1 MSSALCSALKS
12 AGVPA
17 LLVAVGLVV
26 ASLPPG
32 GDGIDPEAIEA
43 ASGRPSSLCPPETRG
58 FRLPPPDAY
67 PLEHMPWIESREDF
81 VAYYT
86 RGEDP
91 EVVRRYVAG
100 PEEELIGYLGE
111 VFRRSGYPGLRG
123 LPPVATPPDLAL
135 GPPGR

>member
-26 ASLPPG
+26 ASIPRE
-32 GDGIDPEAIEA
+32 GDGIDPAAEA

-58 FRLPPPDAY
+58 FRLPPPEAY
-67 PLEHMPWIESREDF
+67 PLEHMPWIESREDLI
-81 VAYYT
+81 AYYT

-91 EVVRRYVAG
+91 AAVRRYVEG
-100 PEEELIGYLGE
+100 PEEELIEYLGE
-111 VFRRSGYPGLRG
+111 GAAR
-123 LPPVATPPDLAL
+123 
-135 GPPGR
+135 PGRPSPSGTSDPSAD

>member
-26 ASLPPG
+26 ASIPRE
-32 GDGIDPEAIEA
+32 GDGIDPAAEA

-67 PLEHMPWIESREDF
+67 PLEHMPWIRSREDLI
-81 VAYYT
+81 AHYT
-86 RGEDP
+86 RGEAPD
-91 EVVRRYVAG
+91 VVRRYSAG
-100 PEEELIGYLGE
+100 PEEELVEYLSE
-111 VFRRSGYPGLRG
+111 AFPRVLARYPRG
-123 LPPVATPPDLAL
+123 LPRSLP
-135 GPPGR
+135 